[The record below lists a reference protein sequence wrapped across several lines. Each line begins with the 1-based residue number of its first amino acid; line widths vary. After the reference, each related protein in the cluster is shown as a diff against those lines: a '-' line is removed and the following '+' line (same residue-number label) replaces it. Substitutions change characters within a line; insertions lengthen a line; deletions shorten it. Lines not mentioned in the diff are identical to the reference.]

1 MRRGTGME
9 TGGVISD
16 TETGGVISGTLLTWK
31 VRRSVLAMLA

>member
-16 TETGGVISGTLLTWK
+16 TETGGVISDTLLTWK

>member
-16 TETGGVISGTLLTWK
+16 TETGGVISDTLLTWK
-31 VRRSVLAMLA
+31 VRCSVLAMLA

>member
-1 MRRGTGME
+1 ME

-16 TETGGVISGTLLTWK
+16 TETGGVISDTLLTWK